1 LLKGKSVTVELV
13 CGSMGKTNR
22 NRIHRLVLPELRKQF
37 GPQCRIGGYMCGKPI
52 EKASS

>member
-1 LLKGKSVTVELV
+1 
-13 CGSMGKTNR
+13 MGKINR

-37 GPQCRIGGYMCGKPI
+37 GYLCRIGGYTCGEPI